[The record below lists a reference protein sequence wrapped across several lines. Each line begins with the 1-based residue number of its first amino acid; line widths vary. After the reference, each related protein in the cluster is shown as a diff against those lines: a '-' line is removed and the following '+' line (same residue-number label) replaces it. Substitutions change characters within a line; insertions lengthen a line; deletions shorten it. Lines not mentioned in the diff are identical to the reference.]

1 MTLWQR
7 LLVTVLAM
15 LAVSFLAGLLWGR
28 MFDARLPSFLGGIV
42 GGLTAIPVWEA
53 LKHLK

>member
-1 MTLWQR
+1 MSLWQR

-15 LAVSFLAGLLWGR
+15 LAMSFIAGLLWGR
-28 MFDARLPSFLGGIV
+28 MFDARLPSFLGGII

-53 LKHLK
+53 LKHL